1 MANKTNPD
9 NFLSWGKIF
18 GDIKKLIFVSNITM
32 RKSLL
37 RKCFSLS
44 AENIHKCEIIRTYIH
59 VQLEKDVWGRRSC
72 RRHCHTIVH
81 WSCTLLSVRGNIS
94 LSFRHPQTDSPI
106 ETTTKEKYWCGCL
119 IKQPH
124 IYFTS
129 GETEF
134 KVAWKVSKPR
144 WLNLL
149 CNGDAG
155 NLSFLLF
162 YFTLMA
168 KPMEVIFATL
178 IIALYR
184 VFF

>member
-1 MANKTNPD
+1 
-9 NFLSWGKIF
+9 
-18 GDIKKLIFVSNITM
+18 M

-44 AENIHKCEIIRTYIH
+44 SENIHKCEIIRTYIH

-106 ETTTKEKYWCGCL
+106 EITTKEKYWCGCL

-155 NLSFLLF
+155 NLSFFTFLLYSYGQTDGGYLCYSYHCLIQGVF
-162 YFTLMA
+162 LTV
-168 KPMEVIFATL
+168 PPIFQC
-178 IIALYR
+178 
-184 VFF
+184 